1 MVPGRFDPVGPGGGG
16 LLGPANGA
24 RFPLL
29 GGGGR
34 FKPLATKTMGQQ
46 HRKVTKRNR
55 RKKYL
60 KRKADQAKL
69 GGIAKKKSDSAP
81 AKKAAKKTAKKAAKK
96 TVKKAAKKVAKKAA
110 AKKAPA
116 KKAAK
121 KAAKKETEEKPASEE

>member
-1 MVPGRFDPVGPGGGG
+1 
-16 LLGPANGA
+16 
-24 RFPLL
+24 
-29 GGGGR
+29 
-34 FKPLATKTMGQQ
+34 MGQQ

-60 KRKADQAKL
+60 KRKSEQAKL
-69 GGIAKKKSDSAP
+69 GGLVKKKSVAAP

-96 TVKKAAKKVAKKAA
+96 TAKKA

-121 KAAKKETEEKPASEE
+121 KAAKTAEEKPAADGE

>member
-1 MVPGRFDPVGPGGGG
+1 M
-16 LLGPANGA
+16 
-24 RFPLL
+24 L

-60 KRKADQAKL
+60 KRKSDQAKL

-81 AKKAAKKTAKKAAKK
+81 AKKATKKTAKKAAKKTAKKAAKK
-96 TVKKAAKKVAKKAA
+96 T

-121 KAAKKETEEKPASEE
+121 KVAKTAEETPSAEETPASEE